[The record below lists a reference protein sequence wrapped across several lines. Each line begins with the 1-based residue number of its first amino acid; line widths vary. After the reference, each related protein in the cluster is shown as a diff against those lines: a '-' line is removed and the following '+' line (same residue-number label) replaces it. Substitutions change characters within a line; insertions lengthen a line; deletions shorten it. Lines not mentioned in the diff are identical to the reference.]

1 MRLVA
6 LIAVL
11 LAPAIVWA
19 QPPAAAPT
27 TADCFLC
34 HSDPASTRATGTSIA
49 VAPETFEQSVHG
61 PFACVDCHTDLA
73 TTTEF
78 PHPDTLQ
85 RVSCASCHDEPAA
98 AHARSVHAS
107 AGEQGATCVSCHGAH
122 DMLPSRDA
130 ASRTYALNL
139 PTTCASC
146 HTGGH
151 LMGPA
156 GQVGTEYQDSVHGR
170 GLARSG
176 LVVSANCGSCH
187 AVHDVRPK
195 SDPESRVHRSNIATT
210 CATCHE
216 GIQTLYAR
224 SVHAQQVAE
233 GHTGAAVC
241 SDCHTSHRIR
251 RTDIDTWRLAVIEEC
266 GTCHIDQIGTYR
278 DTYHGKVTELGFTR
292 VAGCSSCHGSHTI
305 LPASHPESA
314 IAPENRV
321 ATCRQCHSEANENF
335 AKYDPHAD
343 KNDRARSPVLYWT
356 NRFMQTLLAGVILF
370 FGAHTVLWF
379 PRSLRARRER
389 DATRAREDRE

>member
-6 LIAVL
+6 LFVASLV
-11 LAPAIVWA
+11 PAVWA
-19 QPPAAAPT
+19 QPPAEAPT
-27 TADCFLC
+27 TADCLLC
-34 HSDPASTRATGTSIA
+34 HSDSTSTRANGTSVA
-49 VAPETFEQSVHG
+49 VAPEPFARSVHG
-61 PFACVDCHTDLA
+61 PLACVDCHTDLA
-73 TTTEF
+73 AAREF
-78 PHPDTLQ
+78 PHPEKLQ
-85 RVSCASCHDEPAA
+85 RVSCATCHEEPVA

-107 AGEQGATCVSCHGAH
+107 AGEKGATCVSCHGVH
-122 DMLPSRDA
+122 DILASSNA
-130 ASRTYALNL
+130 ASRTHALNL
-139 PTTCASC
+139 PQTCSSC

-170 GLARSG
+170 ALARSG
-176 LVVSANCGSCH
+176 LVVAANCGSCH

-195 SDPESRVHRSNIATT
+195 TDPESRVHRSNIANT

-233 GHTGAAVC
+233 GQHGAAVC

-251 RTDIDTWRLAVIEEC
+251 RTDVDTWRLAVIEEC
-266 GTCHIDQIGTYR
+266 GTCHVDQIGTYR
-278 DTYHGKVTELGFTR
+278 DTYHGKVTALGFAR

-314 IAPENRV
+314 IAPQNRL
-321 ATCRQCHSEANENF
+321 ATCRACHTEANENF

-343 KNDRARSPVLYWT
+343 KHDRARSPLLYWT
-356 NRFMQTLLAGVILF
+356 NRFMQTLVLGVILF

-379 PRSLRARRER
+379 PRSLKARRER
-389 DATRAREDRE
+389 DAAAAQETRE